1 MAQGRYPRLSAPL
14 RICGQEIK
22 NRVVVPAMSD
32 FGTVAPD
39 GLVQQSHVDR
49 YEAYGAAGQDLS
61 SPKPVPWYA
70 CTKTGIPLSLRTMP
84 ALRACGACP
93 APSTSMAVALAQI
106 MLTGLATMPED
117 SIAAISREDFL
128 RYKKAF
134 VDAALRCQ
142 KAGFDG
148 VELHAAHGMYLGEV
162 SETST
167 REDGYGGELLGRL
180 RLVTELLQEI
190 RALCGRDFVLAVRFG
205 NADLEELVQM
215 AVAFEKA
222 GADLLDVSF
231 GMRQYQPCRF
241 WSRQQGLCRLPGQ
254 GKDAAARHLCE
265 QHIHWRGSGE
275 HSGKG
280 PCGHGCQGADIWQT
294 LHGLAKRLLEKNRL
308 RAGAAQC
315 ANGSGTASSVR
326 QGRRFLLF
334 PDKIIEGRWLQR
346 ALC

>member
-1 MAQGRYPRLSAPL
+1 MSMAQGRYPRLSAPL

-32 FGTVAPD
+32 FGTVALD

-49 YEAYGAAGQDLS
+49 YEAYARGGAGLVITKACSVVRMHENRDSLVLEDDACIAGMRRIS
-61 SPKPVPWYA
+61 CAIHKYG
-70 CTKTGIPLSLRTMP
+70 T
-84 ALRACGACP
+84 
-93 APSTSMAVALAQI
+93 VALAQI

-117 SIAAISREDFL
+117 SIAAISREDFQ

-134 VDAALRCQ
+134 VNAALRCQ

-148 VELHAAHGMYLGEV
+148 VELHAAHGMYLGEI

-167 REDGYGGELLGRL
+167 RKDGYEGELLGRL

-205 NADLEELVQM
+205 NADYEELVQM

-222 GADLLDVSF
+222 GAHLLDVSF
-231 GMRQYQPCRF
+231 GTRQYQPCRF

-265 QHIHWRGSGE
+265 QHIYWRGSGE

-280 PCGHGCQGADIWQT
+280 PCGYGCRRARTSGGPGMGWQDT
-294 LHGLAKRLLEKNRL
+294 GWRKAGCVQALHNVQMVPGRQAL
-308 RAGAAQC
+308 
-315 ANGSGTASSVR
+315 SGKDGDSCC
-326 QGRRFLLF
+326 FLT
-334 PDKIIEGRWLQR
+334 R
-346 ALC
+346 

>member
-1 MAQGRYPRLSAPL
+1 
-14 RICGQEIK
+14 
-22 NRVVVPAMSD
+22 MSD

-39 GLVQQSHVDR
+39 GLVNQGHVDR
-49 YEAYGAAGQDLS
+49 YEAYAHGGAGL
-61 SPKPVPWYA
+61 VITEA
-70 CTKTGIPLSLRTMP
+70 CSVVRMHENRDTLVLEDD
-84 ALRACGACP
+84 ACIVGMRRISCAIHKYG
-93 APSTSMAVALAQI
+93 TVALAQI

-231 GMRQYQPCRF
+231 GMRQYQPAPAGFGHDSKVYAASLVKERT
-241 WSRQQGLCRLPGQ
+241 RLPVICVGNIFT
-254 GKDAAARHLCE
+254 GEEAESILAKGLADMVAVGRGHL
-265 QHIHWRGSGE
+265 
-275 HSGKG
+275 
-280 PCGHGCQGADIWQT
+280 ADR
-294 LHGLAKRLLEKNRL
+294 HGLARRWLAKNRL
-308 RAGAAQC
+308 RACAAHT
-315 ANGSGTASSVR
+315 ANGSVTASSAR
-326 QGRRFLLF
+326 QGRRPLLF
-334 PDKIIEGRWLQR
+334 SDKAIESGWLQKLPCQPPLPGKTIWYR
-346 ALC
+346 SMTTRLSPWT